1 MVDSYAVEH
10 NLTCKNPSCPSFGHV
25 HFNCRCYSDGGLVL
39 QHHLAHGGLLNFI
52 SGPKAMANPEAH
64 HDTVAKLKG
73 HLANNDQDSAV
84 GVLQGHPMGL
94 GSKSAL
100 EPIVRN
106 LSDSISS
113 TPSNPQGLQ
122 SSVSYLDAA
131 HKGVG
136 RIKEHASNIFEKQPK
151 RKLDHERLSSLKK
164 ELDTFQAY
172 PNKVFDLVDK
182 ISDGVGHY
190 MPGHGADVGTQLAT
204 TINYLESL
212 KPMNQKGGP
221 LDKVMKPSAM
231 EEYKYNK
238 ALDIAEDPLSVIHHA
253 KDGTLDAQDL
263 VTLHTLYPKVAQ
275 SIMAEATNT
284 LLEKPDNLSM
294 KNKRALSALLG
305 QPLLFSQTPQGCQ
318 AIIKANAGAQSE
330 QQQNAPKQSKQKA
343 TAAQLKQVDQVN
355 KLYATPLQER
365 QIERQ
370 S

>member
-1 MVDSYAVEH
+1 M
-10 NLTCKNPSCPSFGHV
+10 
-25 HFNCRCYSDGGLVL
+25 L

-52 SGPKAMANPEAH
+52 SGPKAMANPDAH

-164 ELDTFQAY
+164 QLTDVEAD
-172 PNKVFDLVDK
+172 PDK
-182 ISDGVGHY
+182 IFQIADGLSQHL
-190 MPGHGADVGTQLAT
+190 PGHGAQIGAQIAT
-204 TINYLESL
+204 TIGYLNSL
-212 KPMNQKGGP
+212 KPKSAQGGP

-263 VTLHTLYPKVAQ
+263 ATLHTLYPKVAQ

-370 S
+370 G